1 MSIITFIL
9 GLVGGF
15 YAGKYFAGF
24 KISKKDETEQN

>member
-9 GLVGGF
+9 GLIGGF

-24 KISKKDETEQN
+24 KITKKEDNKS